1 MGTNEDVSREEKVA
15 THGGGLSWTSLSSV
29 RKQQGHLL
37 RPRRVLER
45 AQDPG
50 ECVEIVEGIRGLKS
64 FEQVKALTIRPMKS
78 PEAGGQ
84 LHQLS

>member
-15 THGGGLSWTSLSSV
+15 THGGGLSWDLFVLSEDTA
-29 RKQQGHLL
+29 GYLL
-37 RPRRVLER
+37 RPKRVLER

-50 ECVEIVEGIRGLKS
+50 ECVEIVEGIRGFKS
-64 FEQVKALTIRPMKS
+64 LEQVKALPMRPVKS

>member
-1 MGTNEDVSREEKVA
+1 MGTNENVSREEEVV
-15 THGGGLSWTSLSSV
+15 THGGSLSWTSLSSAK
-29 RKQQGHLL
+29 KQQYYLL
-37 RPRRVLER
+37 RPKRVLER

-50 ECVEIVEGIRGLKS
+50 ECVETVEGIRGFKS
-64 FEQVKALTIRPMKS
+64 FEQVKALPMRPMKS

>member
-15 THGGGLSWTSLSSV
+15 THGGGLSWDLFVLSEETARLSAET
-29 RKQQGHLL
+29 QEGS
-37 RPRRVLER
+37 
-45 AQDPG
+45 QDPG
-50 ECVEIVEGIRGLKS
+50 ECVEIVEGIRGFKS
-64 FEQVKALTIRPMKS
+64 LEQVKALPVRPVKS